1 MPVLSLGGALF
12 FAAVP
17 VMASHTSDHA
27 IEELSAVVAQA
38 EQDMD
43 EVVAALQQE
52 LAGLASEDEVGS
64 AEASAD
70 DAIQALW
77 GNAKSAVNDLVRL
90 FPAVLGPFGA
100 AANQQLQ
107 AARQTSQDLIAGLAH
122 NWMPPEPL
130 ITTTTLPVTTT
141 SPPNIPGHG
150 AVGPPPDTGPGSGGP
165 PPDTASGSGGPPPN
179 TANGTPPN
187 EAPGSSQNAAPD
199 GSNPFDPDLPAESH
213 PITPPSS
220 IQATQESSLASDLE
234 AQTWPTESLSLAQTP
249 GQPLALG
256 QAAVQSIIG
265 SKAAGAT
272 ERMAAVLNTVLPP
285 AVVDLVLSPLLIL
298 EILARTTWEG
308 GLAIVGP
315 LSLLGICAMA
325 ILVHDRRS
333 KGEQLAA

>member
-1 MPVLSLGGALF
+1 MPVLTLAVALF

-17 VMASHTSDHA
+17 VLASHTSDHA

-38 EQDMD
+38 EEDMD
-43 EVVAALQQE
+43 EVVAAFQEE
-52 LAGLASEDEVGS
+52 LAGLVTENEVGS

-70 DAIQALW
+70 DAIQTLW
-77 GNAKSAVNDLVRL
+77 SDAKNAINGLVRL
-90 FPAVLGPFGA
+90 FPAVLGPVGA

-107 AARQTSQDLIAGLAH
+107 AARQTSQDLIAGLAE

-141 SPPNIPGHG
+141 PPPNIPGHG
-150 AVGPPPDTGPGSGGP
+150 AVGPPPETGTGSGGP
-165 PPDTASGSGGPPPN
+165 PPS

-187 EAPGSSQNAAPD
+187 DGPGSSENAAPD
-199 GSNPFDPDLPAESH
+199 RSNPFDPDPPAESH
-213 PITPPSS
+213 PINPPSS

-234 AQTWPTESLSLAQTP
+234 TPTWPIESLSLAQTP
-249 GQPLALG
+249 GQPPALG
-256 QAAVQSIIG
+256 DAAVQGITG

-272 ERMAAVLNTVLPP
+272 ERMAAVLDTVLPP
-285 AVVDLVLSPLLIL
+285 AVVGLVLSPLLVL

-315 LSLLGICAMA
+315 LSLLAICAMA

-333 KGEQLAA
+333 KGGQLAG

>member
-1 MPVLSLGGALF
+1 MPVLTLGVALF
-12 FAAVP
+12 FGAVP

-52 LAGLASEDEVGS
+52 LAGLVSEDEVGS

-70 DAIQALW
+70 DGIKALW
-77 GNAKSAVNDLVRL
+77 SDAKNAVNDLVRF
-90 FPAVLGPFGA
+90 FPAVLGPVGA

-107 AARQTSQDLIAGLAH
+107 AARQTSQDLIAGLAV

-130 ITTTTLPVTTT
+130 ITTTTLPVTTIP
-141 SPPNIPGHG
+141 PPNIPWHG
-150 AVGPPPDTGPGSGGP
+150 AVEPPPDTAKGSGGP
-165 PPDTASGSGGPPPN
+165 PAN

-187 EAPGSSQNAAPD
+187 ETPGSSESAAPV

-213 PITPPSS
+213 PINPPSS
-220 IQATQESSLASDLE
+220 IQATQASSLASDLE
-234 AQTWPTESLSLAQTP
+234 AQTWPTEALRLAQTP

-256 QAAVQSIIG
+256 QSAGQSIIG

-272 ERMAAVLNTVLPP
+272 ERVAAVLDTVLPP
-285 AVVDLVLSPLLIL
+285 AVVDLVLSPLLVL

-315 LSLLGICAMA
+315 LSLLAICAMA

-333 KGEQLAA
+333 KGGQLAG